1 MSLCRGAW
9 TIISHARI
17 RVSSF
22 GGSSPVIHP
31 AAGVGTV
38 CPSSCHLG
46 RGFEFRKSVQDID
59 LAAAF
64 AVIKSLVFVSALEV
78 LGHLL
83 VSLHKMRTA
92 HLSACKQG
100 EILGPSQC
108 LIYNT

>member
-31 AAGVGTV
+31 TAGVDTV

-46 RGFEFRKSVQDID
+46 RGFEFRKSV

-78 LGHLL
+78 LGLLL
-83 VSLHKMRTA
+83 VTLHKMRTA

-100 EILGPSQC
+100 EVLGPSQC